1 MDWKKILEN
10 LVLAIFT
17 FFTGLIGLLVTRAVK
32 GNWGGELWTYIPLF
46 WMPVL
51 TSWTISIAILLG
63 RFDI

>member
-1 MDWKKILEN
+1 MDWKKILIN

-32 GNWGGELWTYIPLF
+32 GNWGGQLWTYIPLL

-51 TSWTISIAILLG
+51 TSWPISLAILVG
-63 RFDI
+63 GFDI